1 MLVDLTYMSQECIDP
16 IVGKILA
23 GWRYDI
29 SHLAAEMRGDYESHL
44 QACEHCR
51 GLQKIHRIVDVG
63 LIVLASL
70 SAFVFLLA
78 FGVIRHFGPRH
89 AFWLEMAALLGFASS
104 ALIWVGVAVATPAP
118 VTVLD
123 AAKEGARRVHDRLP
137 EEIRQRLPEEIRTK
151 ITGT

>member
-1 MLVDLTYMSQECIDP
+1 MSQQCIDP

-29 SHLAAEMRGDYESHL
+29 SGLAPEMRGDYESHL
-44 QACEHCR
+44 ATCTRCHGSQ
-51 GLQKIHRIVDVG
+51 QIHRIIDVS
-63 LIVLASL
+63 LIALASI
-70 SAFVFLLA
+70 SAGVFLLA

-89 AFWLEMAALLGFASS
+89 AFWLEIAALAGFALS
-104 ALIWVGVAVATPAP
+104 ALIWLVVAVATPAP

-137 EEIRQRLPEEIRTK
+137 EEIRQRLPEEIRIK